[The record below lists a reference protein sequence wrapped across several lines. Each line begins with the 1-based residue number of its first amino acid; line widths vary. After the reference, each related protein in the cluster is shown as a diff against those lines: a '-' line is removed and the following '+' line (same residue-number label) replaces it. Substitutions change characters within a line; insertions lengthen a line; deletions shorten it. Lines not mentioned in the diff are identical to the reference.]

1 MKRFMAWFLLLA
13 FSFATELVPI
23 VHKAEAV
30 KGHDG
35 DSCEICKVSSLPMVG
50 TESAS
55 PVMVVLYVVGEVALP
70 IIADTHPVYVG
81 IVRSRGP
88 PVVS

>member
-30 KGHDG
+30 KGHDSA
-35 DSCEICKVSSLPMVG
+35 SCEICKVSNAPIQG
-50 TESAS
+50 AESIR
-55 PVMVVLYVVGEVALP
+55 PVMVVLAVIGEVPLP
-70 IIADTHPVYVG
+70 LIADTHPLYVG
-81 IVRSRGP
+81 IVRARGP
-88 PVVS
+88 PLV